1 MTRVPVGATAGRSL
15 FLSETAHIS
24 TPQDKQNRKN
34 HEIRVPR
41 VRVIGSDGEMIGVL
55 SRDEALAKAEEEG
68 LDLVEIQP
76 NADPP
81 VCKIMDFGKFK
92 FELQKKANEA
102 KKKTKQVE
110 IKEVKFRPVTDEGD
124 YQIKLR
130 KMREFLVDGDKIKV
144 NIRFRGREMS
154 HMELGREMA
163 QRIETDLGDDI
174 VIESRPRLE
183 GRQMVMMIAPKKK

>member
-1 MTRVPVGATAGRSL
+1 MS
-15 FLSETAHIS
+15 AHPHHGDCNIS
-24 TPQDKQNRKN
+24 TPDNKQNRKN
-34 HEIRVPR
+34 QEIRVPR

-76 NADPP
+76 QADPP

-92 FELQKKANEA
+92 FEAQKKANEA

-110 IKEVKFRPVTDEGD
+110 IKELKFRPVTDEGD

-130 KMREFLVDGDKIKV
+130 NMRRFLEEGDKVKV

-154 HMELGREMA
+154 HQELGREMA
-163 QRIETDLGDDI
+163 ARIENDLGDEI

-183 GRQMVMMIAPKKK
+183 GRQMVMMIAPKKKQ

>member
-1 MTRVPVGATAGRSL
+1 MKAGPVVPTGTFHSGDRN
-15 FLSETAHIS
+15 IS
-24 TPQDKQNRKN
+24 TPEKQNRKN
-34 HEIRVPR
+34 NEIRVPR
-41 VRVIGSDGEMIGVL
+41 VRVIGSDGEMVGVL

-81 VCKIMDFGKFK
+81 VCRIMDFGKFK
-92 FELQKKANEA
+92 FELQKKANLA

-110 IKEVKFRPVTDEGD
+110 IKEMKFRPVTDEGD

-130 KMREFLVDGDKIKV
+130 NMRRFLEEGDTIKV

-154 HMELGREMA
+154 HQELGREMA
-163 QRIETDLGDDI
+163 NRIEGDLGEDI

-183 GRQMVMMIAPKKK
+183 GRQMVMMIAPKKKT

>member
-1 MTRVPVGATAGRSL
+1 MFHIGDCS
-15 FLSETAHIS
+15 IS
-24 TPQDKQNRKN
+24 TPDKQNRRN
-34 HEIRVPR
+34 QDIRVPR

-55 SRDEALAKAEEEG
+55 SRDEALKAAEEEG

-81 VCKIMDFGKFK
+81 VCKIMDFGKFR
-92 FELQKKANEA
+92 FEQQKKANEA
-102 KKKTKQVE
+102 KKKTRQQE
-110 IKEVKFRPVTDEGD
+110 IKELKFRPVTDEGD

-130 KMREFLVDGDKIKV
+130 KMRGFLEEGDKIKV

-154 HMELGREMA
+154 HQELGREMA
-163 QRIETDLGDDI
+163 ARIEADLGDDI

>member
-1 MTRVPVGATAGRSL
+1 MENAT
-15 FLSETAHIS
+15 IS
-24 TPQDKQNRKN
+24 TTDTKQNRRN
-34 HEIRVPR
+34 NEIRVPR

-55 SRDEALAKAEEEG
+55 SRDEALRMAEEED

-124 YQIKLR
+124 YQITLR
-130 KMREFLVDGDKIKV
+130 KMREFLIEGDKIKV

-154 HMELGREMA
+154 HQELGREMA
-163 QRIETDLGDDI
+163 ARIEAELGDEI